1 MFANG
6 FKIAG
11 VLTAAA
17 TVVGLAAPATQ
28 AQISGSI
35 LIDGSS
41 TVFPITEA
49 MAEDFSTANPGVE
62 VSVGVSGTGGGFS
75 KFCAGETVINNA
87 SRAIKGSET
96 EACAAN
102 GIEFTEIQVGIDAI
116 TVVVSSDT
124 QIFGSPGTVEG
135 LSIDQLNAIWDPS
148 AERRIRRWSQ
158 VDRSW
163 ANRLMVLFGPGT
175 DSGTF
180 DFFTDEVNGEEG
192 ASRADYTAS
201 EDDNIL
207 VLGVSRSPYALGYFG
222 LAYYLENQ
230 DTLKALPIEGIAP
243 SFETA
248 ASGDYPLSRP
258 LFMYVNNDALERP
271 EVAAFVE
278 FYLETARDTDL
289 VREVGYVAMEEDL
302 YTTILADLGL

>member
-49 MAEDFSTANPGVE
+49 MAEDFSIANPGVE